1 MRTVASEA
9 YARTSSGNATMNRLA
24 LEPHI
29 DDVAELPVP
38 SPLPFDSSELCAPR
52 GNRILARLP
61 PNDFKRLQK
70 HLQPAWLL
78 GGDKLHDG
86 GGEMFAAFPV
96 QSVLSLQS
104 PHADGC
110 SVSFASIGHE
120 GCFGFQLLGH
130 KAPAMQAVAA
140 IGGLTYLLPVEQ
152 LREEFERQG
161 AFAALLVEQ
170 GQQLLAQAGI
180 LCGCHRRH
188 ALEQQL
194 ASWLLLTLARMR
206 GNELIVTQEMISSLL
221 GVRREGITEA
231 ARKLQ
236 KLGLIEYRR
245 GHIYILQPGCLAA
258 RACECYPAIRQQL
271 QRGFER

>member
-1 MRTVASEA
+1 
-9 YARTSSGNATMNRLA
+9 MNRLA
-24 LEPHI
+24 Q
-29 DDVAELPVP
+29 VARIEDRIVSAP
-38 SPLPFDSSELCAPR
+38 SPLPFDSSEVCTPR

-61 PNDFKRLQK
+61 PADFKRLQK
-70 HLQPAWLL
+70 HLQPAWLM
-78 GGDKLHDG
+78 GGEKLHDG
-86 GGEMFAAFPV
+86 GGELFAAFPV

-120 GCFGFQLLGH
+120 GCFGFQLLSH
-130 KAPAMQAVAA
+130 QAPAMQAVAA

-152 LREEFERQG
+152 LRDEYERQG

-170 GQQLLAQAGI
+170 GQIVLAQAGI

-194 ASWLLLTLARMR
+194 ASWLLITLDRMQ
-206 GNELIVTQEMISSLL
+206 GNELSVTQELISSLL
-221 GVRREGITEA
+221 GVRREGVTEA

-245 GHIYILQPGCLAA
+245 GHIFVLKRACLAA
-258 RACECYPAIRQQL
+258 RACECYPVIRAQL
-271 QRGFER
+271 ERSFQH

>member
-1 MRTVASEA
+1 MNTLAQHAGIEERSEA
-9 YARTSSGNATMNRLA
+9 AA
-24 LEPHI
+24 
-29 DDVAELPVP
+29 
-38 SPLPFDSSELCAPR
+38 SPLPFDPTQLCSPR
-52 GNRILARLP
+52 GNRLLDALP
-61 PNDFKRLQK
+61 PADFKRLQK

-86 GGEMFAAFPV
+86 GGDNFAAFPV

-104 PHADGC
+104 PHTDGC
-110 SVSFASIGHE
+110 SVSFASIGRE
-120 GCFGFQLLGH
+120 GCFGFQLLGDRLPPMH
-130 KAPAMQAVAA
+130 AVAA

-161 AFAALLVEQ
+161 AFAALLVRQ
-170 GQQLLAQAGI
+170 GQVLLAQASI

-194 ASWLLLTLARMR
+194 ASWLLLTLDRVQ
-206 GNELIVTQEMISSLL
+206 GNEIVITQEMISSLL
-221 GVRREGITEA
+221 GVRREGVTEA

-245 GHIYILQPGCLAA
+245 GHIRILERGCLAA
-258 RACECYPAIRQQL
+258 RACECYAAIRSQL
-271 QRGFER
+271 ERNFED

>member
-1 MRTVASEA
+1 MWKTPRADKPDLADGKLNARCTSTGLCPGERTILGASIEE
-9 YARTSSGNATMNRLA
+9 ARTMNNLA
-24 LEPHI
+24 PEARI
-29 DDVAELPVP
+29 DTAASVP
-38 SPLPFDSSELCAPR
+38 TGLPLPFDASERCALR

-78 GGDKLHDG
+78 GGEKLHDG
-86 GGEMFAAFPV
+86 GGEFFAAFPV

-104 PHADGC
+104 PHSDGV

-130 KAPAMQAVAA
+130 KPPPMQAVAA
-140 IGGLTYLLPVEQ
+140 IGGLTYLLPVEHM
-152 LREEFERQG
+152 REEYERQG

-170 GQQLLAQAGI
+170 GQVLLAQAGI
-180 LCGCHRRH
+180 LSGCHRRH

-194 ASWLLLTLARMR
+194 ASWLLVTLDRMQ

-221 GVRREGITEA
+221 GVRREGLP
-231 ARKLQ
+231 K
-236 KLGLIEYRR
+236 RR
-245 GHIYILQPGCLAA
+245 ASCRSWG
-258 RACECYPAIRQQL
+258 
-271 QRGFER
+271 